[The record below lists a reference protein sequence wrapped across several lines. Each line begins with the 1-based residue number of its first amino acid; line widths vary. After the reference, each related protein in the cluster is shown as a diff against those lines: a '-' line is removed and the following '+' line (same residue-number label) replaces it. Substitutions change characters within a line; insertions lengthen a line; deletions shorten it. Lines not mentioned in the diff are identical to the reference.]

1 MNAPKNN
8 TPAALAGANRGKQTL
23 DRDLRANTVSRGSG
37 IPLTNP
43 EFIIHAFRKA
53 EKDEFPW
60 VTGFPGDP
68 GSVDHALWG
77 GRSATPLPRFIH
89 AGNNNYI
96 AVSSFRQGD
105 DDRL

>member
-37 IPLTNP
+37 IPLTNR
-43 EFIIHAFRKA
+43 EFIIRAFRNGA
-53 EKDEFPW
+53 EDEFPW

-77 GRSATPLPRFIH
+77 GCSALPLPRFIH
-89 AGNNNYI
+89 AVNNNYI